1 MRATIRRV
9 FKIGL
14 HYESSQPP
22 CTAELSLTAHNMHN
36 EAANTSGIS
45 VNITC
50 RAGKHG
56 KAPYRYE
63 NVTLPKAVDWTT
75 KGIVGPVK
83 NQHVNGSAC
92 GCCWTFA
99 TTGVVECIVAM
110 ATGKPISLS
119 EQQLID
125 CDRAGDKRSRMCPG
139 L

>member
-1 MRATIRRV
+1 MVCI
-9 FKIGL
+9 L
-14 HYESSQPP
+14 
-22 CTAELSLTAHNMHN
+22 
-36 EAANTSGIS
+36 
-45 VNITC
+45 TC

-56 KAPYRYE
+56 EEPYRYE
-63 NVTLPKAVDWTT
+63 NVTPPKSVDWTT
-75 KGIVGPVK
+75 KGVVGPVK

-125 CDRAGDKRSRMCPG
+125 CDRAGDMRSVVYHDWQFHLRKCSWIG
-139 L
+139 CL